1 MSSISWG
8 KLAIFLIL
16 VGVIG
21 AAAIYSSG
29 SGGTN
34 FIEEDGL
41 NVVIISVEP
50 VRSDHMGV
58 YGYERNTTP
67 NIDRL
72 AQDSYVFENVY
83 STSTWTLPSMG
94 SVFSSNYPT
103 VHGATTKEEDN
114 FDPVGPTLAE
124 TFRDKGYRTGAFV
137 GSGFVSPR
145 FGIDKGF
152 DIYDEGVVSV
162 NSPVKGLHFE
172 ESIPKAVEWTDK
184 SEEPF
189 FLYLQS
195 FDPHAPFHSP
205 EPFNNRY
212 AGNYSGSLS
221 NYTLDY
227 RSQEGNILDDI
238 YYTSDGPVLRTNNT
252 ALELDQQ
259 DIQYIRDRYD
269 EGILYSDHMVGEF
282 LNRLRE
288 KELMNETVVIFMSAH
303 GETLADRKRM
313 DSRLI
318 GRFGPYEEVVRT
330 PLMIRVPHKEGRQVE
345 DKLSLIDLMPT
356 LVEAAGI
363 KDNSL
368 SSTMQGESFAEVF
381 RGESV
386 GREKVFFEYNVRSI
400 VGGSTDQWK
409 YFSREG
415 RSDDKLFNLVEDP
428 SETADM
434 SSEKDQVVNEFQ
446 ESIDA
451 LNLRNSQIE
460 GSR

>member
-1 MSSISWG
+1 MISVSWG

-16 VGVIG
+16 AGFAGSAVIYGVGSDD
-21 AAAIYSSG
+21 A
-29 SGGTN
+29 N
-34 FIEEDGL
+34 FIEEDDL
-41 NVVIISVEP
+41 NVVVISVDP
-50 VRSDHMGV
+50 LRADHIGA

-72 AQDSYVFENVY
+72 AEDSYVFEDVY

-94 SVFSSNYPT
+94 SVFSSNYPA

-124 TFRDKGYRTGAFV
+124 TFREEGYRTGAFV

-145 FGIDKGF
+145 FGIDRGF
-152 DIYDEGVVSV
+152 DVYEEGVVSV
-162 NSPVKGLHFE
+162 SPPVKGLHFE
-172 ESIPKAVEWTDK
+172 ESIPQAAEWTDR

-195 FDPHAPFHSP
+195 FDAHAPFHNP
-205 EPFNNRY
+205 EPFSGQY
-212 AGNYSGSLS
+212 AGNYTGTLS

-227 RSQEGNILDDI
+227 KAQEGNILDDI
-238 YYTSDGPVLRTNNT
+238 YYTENGPVLRTNNKS
-252 ALELDQQ
+252 LDLDEQ

-288 KELMNETVVIFMSAH
+288 QGVMDETVVIFMSAH
-303 GETLADRKRM
+303 GETLADRAQM

-330 PLMIRVPHKEGRQVE
+330 PLIIRVPGQEGRQVE
-345 DKLSLIDLMPT
+345 GKLSLIDLMPT
-356 LVEAAGI
+356 LVEAAGVSN
-363 KDNSL
+363 NSV
-368 SSTMQGESFAEVF
+368 SSTMQGEVFADVF
-381 RGESV
+381 KGGSV
-386 GREKVFFEYNVRSI
+386 EREKVFFEYNVRSI
-400 VGGSTDQWK
+400 VGSSTDQWK

-415 RSDDKLFNLVEDP
+415 RSNGRLFDLVKDP
-428 SETADM
+428 SETEDI
-434 SSEKDQVVNEFQ
+434 SSEKKQIVSDFQ

-451 LNLRNSQIE
+451 WKLRNNQIE
-460 GSR
+460 GYR